1 MAAATTTTTTATGT
15 KTDIPNWKV
24 SGDFFDVCQCNI
36 PCPCE
41 FAQAPT
47 YDDCDGIIAWH
58 IKKGQ
63 YGETPL
69 DGLNILALGSFTGNI
84 WAGNTKIAAALF
96 FDEKANQQQRNA
108 LQMIFTGKAGGFMAE
123 FAKLIGEVRGLEF
136 APIKFEIADDLS
148 YWSAEIPG
156 KALAK
161 AEALTGPMTPPG
173 KRVQTTNPPGSEV
186 GPGATATWG
195 KSTADQADAM
205 GFKWER
211 KGKSSKHLSFE
222 WIGP

>member
-1 MAAATTTTTTATGT
+1 MATTTTATT
-15 KTDIPNWKV
+15 ANNNKTDIPNWKV
-24 SGDFFDVCQCNI
+24 SGDFFDVCKCNI

-47 YDDCDGIIAWH
+47 YDDCDGVIAWH
-58 IKKGQ
+58 IQKGQ
-63 YGETPL
+63 YGDIPL

-96 FDEKANQQQRNA
+96 FDETANQQQRNA

-186 GPGATATWG
+186 GPGSTATWG
-195 KSTADQADAM
+195 KSVADKADAM

-211 KGKSSKHLSFE
+211 KGQSSKHLSFV
-222 WIGP
+222 WSGP